1 MYFIEQT
8 IKLPFPVLQEK
19 KGKKNNKYTF
29 ETKEECEKYF
39 LNFIQ
44 DKKEDKILSFFEK
57 IKNDNFNHVL
67 LYYFEL
73 LANNYF
79 NEIKNKYKKNENQ
92 NINSK
97 TKEECVELIL
107 ERNLSFFIKAL
118 EHLDKTVENKNL
130 DENNLNNLGKIYSIA
145 YIKLYLKY
153 LAEIFIYNNE
163 LIDLKPVIDV
173 LSSKKINMRKVIQ
186 IFFFKNCFIHFDNYN
201 IFKDYILKDEKFGKI
216 YSDILESG
224 KSEKENY
231 ILNYNFMPNN
241 DFSEDYLKSLLQ
253 FMNSKN
259 NNFDKL
265 NSFITSDFLENN
277 GYDLLFCILINH
289 LVSFFYSTEKEISI
303 NALNN
308 FKNEFNKISNELGI
322 SQNISNILNILFEIN
337 DLMTN
342 KLREGLTQEQ
352 FEILMNSFRYVLL
365 SSQCNNNNFYYNLLS
380 RQINEYISNNYIIG
394 TFPYNNIVI
403 NSYYYLEDISKF
415 FDAKEKIGYYV
426 CSCGQYYSIANC
438 TLPVTSYNC
447 TNCNKPIGGINYK
460 LYGAEVGQ
468 TDHFRIV
475 MNEEDKKKAING
487 NIPYLY
493 LNEYKSRYVDKYLKE
508 QPKGLKKK
516 RN

>member
-57 IKNDNFNHVL
+57 IKSDSFNHIL

-92 NINSK
+92 NINNK
-97 TKEECVELIL
+97 TKEECDELIL

-173 LSSKKINMRKVIQ
+173 LSSKKNNMRKVIQ

-342 KLREGLTQEQ
+342 KLREGLNQEQ

-394 TFPYNNIVI
+394 TFPYYNIVI

-426 CSCGQYYSIANC
+426 CSCGQY
-438 TLPVTSYNC
+438 
-447 TNCNKPIGGINYK
+447 
-460 LYGAEVGQ
+460 
-468 TDHFRIV
+468 
-475 MNEEDKKKAING
+475 
-487 NIPYLY
+487 IP
-493 LNEYKSRYVDKYLKE
+493 
-508 QPKGLKKK
+508 
-516 RN
+516 